1 MKKWDMIFAVIVLI
15 IAGTVATWYLF
26 LGKQDGGQITI
37 TVENEIYG
45 TYLLSEEQEIM
56 INETNCLIIKEQKA
70 DMIDA
75 NCPNKECVHQKSI
88 SKKGETITCLPNK
101 VIVEVTSGEMAEL
114 DGVAN

>member
-1 MKKWDMIFAVIVLI
+1 MKKWDVIFAIAVLV
-15 IAGTVATWYLF
+15 IAGVVASWYFL
-26 LGKQDGGQITI
+26 LGKQDAGQITI
-37 TVENEIYG
+37 TVGNEMYG
-45 TYLLSEEQEIM
+45 TYLLDQDQEIQ
-56 INETNCLIIKEQKA
+56 INDTNILVIKDNEA

-101 VIVEVTSGEMAEL
+101 IIVQVTNGEMAEL